1 MEHMDVPSQSK
12 TYIVTDYP
20 TLIERI
26 EPNAG
31 DVAVAPVS
39 DPVNNPAHYT
49 YGTIE
54 CIDFLDSCGYGLDF
68 CLANAIKYLTR
79 CKHKGTMVQDIR
91 KAIWYANHAVEKLE
105 SGDYACERDYEHK

>member
-1 MEHMDVPSQSK
+1 MDVSSSQSE
-12 TYIVTDYP
+12 TYNVPDYP
-20 TLIERI
+20 PLVADMD
-26 EPNAG
+26 PNAG
-31 DVAVAPVS
+31 GMTVAHVS

-79 CKHKGTMVQDIR
+79 CKHKGTMVQDIK
-91 KAIWYANHAVEKLE
+91 KAIWYATHAVQKLE
-105 SGDYACERDYEHK
+105 DGGYVVSEG